1 MERDIFE
8 PEHLAFRD
16 TVRQFLARHVLPHHA
31 SWERAGMVE
40 RWVWKAAAEQGLL
53 GLQAE
58 EAYGG
63 GGVDDFRFNVILD
76 EEVARSGATG
86 LTFGLQNDIVG
97 PYFYSVAT
105 PGQKQRWLPG
115 VCRGETILAIAMS
128 EPDAGSDLQGI
139 KTTAVRDGDHY
150 VLNGTKRYITNAPE
164 AGVFTVMARTDP
176 LDKPSGEV
184 WLRAEN
190 RSLAPKRY
198 LLHEWHYGPY
208 ERLVELPAGFEGD
221 ASAHFGNGQIA
232 LRIERG
238 GNRTD
243 AVIVLPGSG

>member
-1 MERDIFE
+1 MDPNIVPTNAAPTSRHGDTESDLLAESIQASVE
-8 PEHLAFRD
+8 PLDVPVNMYETDAAIVIVGAMPGVMAD
-16 TVRQFLARHVLPHHA
+16 DVEIT
-31 SWERAGMVE
+31 VE
-40 RWVWKAAAEQGLL
+40 RG
-53 GLQAE
+53 
-58 EAYGG
+58 
-63 GGVDDFRFNVILD
+63 R
-76 EEVARSGATG
+76 
-86 LTFGLQNDIVG
+86 
-97 PYFYSVAT
+97 
-105 PGQKQRWLPG
+105 
-115 VCRGETILAIAMS
+115 
-128 EPDAGSDLQGI
+128 
-139 KTTAVRDGDHY
+139 
-150 VLNGTKRYITNAPE
+150 
-164 AGVFTVMARTDP
+164 
-176 LDKPSGEV
+176 V